1 MLCVGR
7 ETRIGCR
14 FFRRIVCPLSAYLL
28 PFSMTT
34 PLAQSGFLACAARI
48 RLPLRISFGVPPAPC
63 HALSARCYASTS
75 TSTPSTATYRAEA
88 ASTRGS
94 GRRSF
99 LTALACG
106 VAGYGL
112 ALVAPP
118 SIYKLLFPAPVL
130 LNPTADSP
138 AGIAAAKAIE
148 EDLQALPIVK
158 LLREELLDT
167 EPAQTSPNTTSLSSE
182 QVSRPRK
189 WTESRPFSR
198 IPKDQLR
205 HSLTQSSLRG
215 PGMFAVPAILFSTSD
230 DKESIAVIHAGD
242 ALCGHNGIIHGG
254 LLATILDEALAR
266 PVGNIFISSSKSFL
280 MK

>member
-1 MLCVGR
+1 MR
-7 ETRIGCR
+7 QPPPPR
-14 FFRRIVCPLSAYLL
+14 LL
-28 PFSMTT
+28 
-34 PLAQSGFLACAARI
+34 Q
-48 RLPLRISFGVPPAPC
+48 LPIAPKLPA
-63 HALSARCYASTS
+63 L
-75 TSTPSTATYRAEA
+75 
-88 ASTRGS
+88 
-94 GRRSF
+94 
-99 LTALACG
+99 

-182 QVSRPRK
+182 Q
-189 WTESRPFSR
+189 
-198 IPKDQLR
+198 
-205 HSLTQSSLRG
+205 SSLRG

-266 PVGNIFISSSKSFL
+266 PAFFSLPNKIGMTAYLNTRYKKPTKADQFLVVKVRCNKVQGRKAFLEGHIETLDGIRVVEGDALYVEPKEAWLLKKSAILQAFEQ
-280 MK
+280 